1 MTPHVETQY
10 QYVIRKLNEKKLR
23 ISKISEELG
32 LNLNTLYAIQT
43 GTSKNPSVHT
53 IQALH
58 DYFRKAGE

>member
-23 ISKISEELG
+23 IAKIAEDLK
-32 LNLNTLYAIQT
+32 LNINTIYAIQSKS
-43 GTSKNPSVHT
+43 SKNPSVHT